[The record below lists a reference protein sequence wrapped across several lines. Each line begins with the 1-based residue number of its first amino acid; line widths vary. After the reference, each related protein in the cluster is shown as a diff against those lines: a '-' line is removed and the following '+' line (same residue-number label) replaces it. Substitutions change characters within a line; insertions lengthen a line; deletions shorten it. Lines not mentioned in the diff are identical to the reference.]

1 MRGTNDDEYSSDD
14 NNINE
19 AIEMEPS
26 KGHLAKSLMSSME
39 LVKLK
44 IKKVIPLNRFKVND
58 L

>member
-26 KGHLAKSLMSSME
+26 ERSSG
-39 LVKLK
+39 
-44 IKKVIPLNRFKVND
+44 KKPDVFYGAR
-58 L
+58 